1 MRFFRRIVARLVV
14 SPSARAKRRRG
25 RMFAK
30 PVERCLG
37 VALLAVGLAGC
48 IEQRRGLGPIIDA
61 ASVESASSNTRRI
74 LHALALDAGVDPVA
88 PSDWYLVAEAGFNY
102 IDDQCK
108 AYFHEQFSLGS
119 ERAGIRSGVTA
130 AGQATAAI
138 LSVTGSPAMGLAVLA
153 QALGLG
159 ASATDLAAG
168 SYVSRL
174 PPTTTYDFVQRLQR
188 AFRAAAA
195 GHRARINTPTAAYY
209 VNQRYLDLCLPPRIE
224 VEITKQITL
233 AGTVQAPRGSG
244 SLFPVEIASVP
255 SASVFTPASARFTP
269 APARAPSSPFVKGS
283 GGAERRASR
292 TGSND
297 AGRVEA
303 TPETHVESPRTRE
316 PP

>member
-1 MRFFRRIVARLVV
+1 
-14 SPSARAKRRRG
+14 
-25 RMFAK
+25 MFAK

-48 IEQRRGLGPIIDA
+48 IEQRRGLGPVIDA

-74 LHALALDAGVDPVA
+74 LQALALDAGVDPVA

-174 PPTTTYDFVQRLQR
+174 PPTNTYDFVQRLQR

-209 VNQRYLDLCLPPRIE
+209 VIQRYLDLCLPPRIE

-233 AGTVQAPRGSG
+233 AGTVQAPRGGG
-244 SLFPVEIASVP
+244 SLFPVEIAG
-255 SASVFTPASARFTP
+255 
-269 APARAPSSPFVKGS
+269 APARSVLVTGPRMVTAGPSGDGV
-283 GGAERRASR
+283 GGASSRPSRRGFGASSR
-292 TGSND
+292 
-297 AGRVEA
+297 GRVA
-303 TPETHVESPRTRE
+303 GDAVERDRE
-316 PP
+316 VA

>member
-1 MRFFRRIVARLVV
+1 
-14 SPSARAKRRRG
+14 
-25 RMFAK
+25 MFAK

-74 LHALALDAGVDPVA
+74 LQALALDAGVDPVA

-188 AFRAAAA
+188 AFER
-195 GHRARINTPTAAYY
+195 
-209 VNQRYLDLCLPPRIE
+209 E
-224 VEITKQITL
+224 VENRQ
-233 AGTVQAPRGSG
+233 
-244 SLFPVEIASVP
+244 
-255 SASVFTPASARFTP
+255 
-269 APARAPSSPFVKGS
+269 
-283 GGAERRASR
+283 
-292 TGSND
+292 
-297 AGRVEA
+297 
-303 TPETHVESPRTRE
+303 
-316 PP
+316 